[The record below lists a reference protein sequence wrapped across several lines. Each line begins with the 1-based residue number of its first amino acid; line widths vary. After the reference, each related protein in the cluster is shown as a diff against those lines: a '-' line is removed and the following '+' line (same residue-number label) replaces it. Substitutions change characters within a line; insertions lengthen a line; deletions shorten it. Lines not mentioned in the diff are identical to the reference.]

1 MGINFTGFVPFQV
14 FFHSLDITKA
24 EVHDVNYKKNINQ
37 KISYSVFL
45 GDRGYLS
52 ESIQLNLFKTVNI
65 KLETPKRMN
74 QKDINRN
81 LISLENQE
89 KE

>member
-1 MGINFTGFVPFQV
+1 MYDCVLV
-14 FFHSLDITKA
+14 
-24 EVHDVNYKKNINQ
+24 
-37 KISYSVFL
+37 

-52 ESIQLNLFKTVNI
+52 ESKQLDLFQTVNI
-65 KLETPKRMN
+65 KLDTPKRMN
-74 QKDINRN
+74 QKGYKPH